1 MMVTKGV
8 AYMDASQNIELFQ
21 ELIRCGGEISLW
33 QYDGEGNLLSSN
45 CPEEAIFDTAF
56 SLSGCRAKML
66 AYAAAQDA
74 PVLLGTEMGLVWG
87 AAFEKQ
93 EGKLVRSCV
102 VGPVFFSDT
111 AVRQIKDG
119 LASYQGSEVSI
130 AWKSRFM
137 QSIAQVPVSQH
148 IVFSR
153 YILMLHYCLTG
164 KHLQASDL
172 CVLNVRPSENHH
184 AAATPY
190 RDRYIIWNAER
201 ALLQMVRN
209 GDLNYKTAF
218 HNSSMVSNG
227 VPLQGGAP
235 LRQVKNSVIVFC
247 SIVCRAAMEGGLSP
261 EEAYSL
267 GDAYIQDAENAVAM
281 DELTALSVMMYD
293 DFIQRV
299 HRCRSDPARSE
310 AVQKCC
316 DYIEMNLG
324 EKIRAAD
331 LAALAGYSEYYITRK
346 FKEETGFFL
355 NDYIKF
361 ARMERAKLLLQST
374 DLSILEIA
382 ERLGFA
388 TRSYF
393 SQAFRE
399 ITGMT
404 PTEFRERVR

>member
-1 MMVTKGV
+1 
-8 AYMDASQNIELFQ
+8 MDVSKNIELFR
-21 ELIRCGGEISLW
+21 ELVRCGGEISLW

-45 CPEEAIFDTAF
+45 CQTEAIFDTAF
-56 SLSGCRAKML
+56 SLSGSRARML
-66 AYAAAQDA
+66 SYAAAQDA
-74 PVLLGTEMGLVWG
+74 PVLLGTELGLVWG
-87 AAFEKQ
+87 AAFEKR
-93 EGKLVRSCV
+93 EVRLVRACV
-102 VGPVFFSDT
+102 LGPVFFSDT
-111 AVRQIKDG
+111 SVRQIKDG

-130 AWKSRFM
+130 AWKSRFI
-137 QSIAQVPVSQH
+137 QSLAQVPVSQH

-164 KHLQASDL
+164 KHLQASNL
-172 CVLNVRPSENHH
+172 CVLNVSHARGPAGPSSG
-184 AAATPY
+184 PY

-227 VPLQGGAP
+227 VPLQGGTP
-235 LRQVKNSVIVFC
+235 LRQAKISVIVFC

-267 GDAYIQDAENAVAM
+267 GDAYIQNVENAKAM
-281 DELTALSVMMYD
+281 DELTSISVMMYD

-324 EKIRAAD
+324 EKIRASD
-331 LAALAGYSEYYITRK
+331 LASLAGYSEYYMTRK
-346 FKEETGFFL
+346 FKEETGYFIS
-355 NDYIKF
+355 DYVKF
-361 ARMERAKLLLQST
+361 ARIERAKLLLQST

-382 ERLGFA
+382 GRLGFA

-399 ITGMT
+399 VTGMT
-404 PTEFRERVR
+404 PTQFREKER

>member
-1 MMVTKGV
+1 
-8 AYMDASQNIELFQ
+8 MDVSQNIELFQ

-45 CPEEAIFDTAF
+45 CPEAAIFDTAF
-56 SLSGCRAKML
+56 SLSGSRTRML

-74 PVLLGTEMGLVWG
+74 PVLLGTEMGLIWG
-87 AAFEKQ
+87 AAFEKR
-93 EGKLVRSCV
+93 EGRLVRAYV
-102 VGPVFFSDT
+102 LGPVFFSDT
-111 AVRQIKDG
+111 AVRQIRDG

-137 QSIAQVPVSQH
+137 QSLAQVPVSQH
-148 IVFSR
+148 VVFSR

-172 CVLNVRPSENHH
+172 SVLNASPGSAGRQGSGFH
-184 AAATPY
+184 
-190 RDRYIIWNAER
+190 RDRYLIWNAER

-218 HNSSMVSNG
+218 HHSSMVSNG

-235 LRQVKNSVIVFC
+235 LRQAKTSVIVFC

-267 GDAYIQDAENAVAM
+267 GDAYIQNAENAKTM
-281 DELTALSVMMYD
+281 DELTAISVMMYD
-293 DFIQRV
+293 DFIRRV

-324 EKIRAAD
+324 KKIRASD
-331 LAALAGYSEYYITRK
+331 LASLAGYSEYYITRK
-346 FKEETGFFL
+346 FKEETGYFI
-355 NDYIKF
+355 NDYLKF

-382 ERLGFA
+382 GQLGFA

-404 PTEFRERVR
+404 PTQFREQER

>member
-1 MMVTKGV
+1 
-8 AYMDASQNIELFQ
+8 MDVSQNIELFQ

-33 QYDGEGNLLSSN
+33 QYDGEGNMLSSN
-45 CPEEAIFDTAF
+45 CPEAAIFDTAF
-56 SLSGCRAKML
+56 SLSDSRTRML

-74 PVLLGTEMGLVWG
+74 PVLLGTEMGLIWG
-87 AAFEKQ
+87 AAFEKR
-93 EGKLVRSCV
+93 EGRLVRAYV
-102 VGPVFFSDT
+102 LGPVFFSDT

-137 QSIAQVPVSQH
+137 QSLAQVPVSQH
-148 IVFSR
+148 VVFSR

-164 KHLQASDL
+164 KHLQANDL
-172 CVLNVRPSENHH
+172 SVLNASPSSAGRQGSGFH
-184 AAATPY
+184 
-190 RDRYIIWNAER
+190 RDRYIVWNTER

-218 HNSSMVSNG
+218 HHSSMVSNG

-235 LRQVKNSVIVFC
+235 LRQAKTSVIVFC
-247 SIVCRAAMEGGLSP
+247 SIVCRAAMEDGLSP

-267 GDAYIQDAENAVAM
+267 GDAYIQNAENAKTM
-281 DELTALSVMMYD
+281 DELTAISVMMYD
-293 DFIQRV
+293 DFIRRV
-299 HRCRSDPARSE
+299 HRCRSNPARSE

-324 EKIRAAD
+324 EKIRASD
-331 LAALAGYSEYYITRK
+331 LASLAGYSEYYITRK
-346 FKEETGFFL
+346 FKEETGYFI
-355 NDYIKF
+355 NDYLKF

-382 ERLGFA
+382 GQLGFA

-404 PTEFRERVR
+404 PSQFREQER

>member
-1 MMVTKGV
+1 
-8 AYMDASQNIELFQ
+8 MDVSQNIELFQ

-45 CPEEAIFDTAF
+45 CPEAAIFDTAF
-56 SLSGCRAKML
+56 SLSGSRARML

-74 PVLLGTEMGLVWG
+74 PVLLGTEMGLIWG
-87 AAFEKQ
+87 AAFEKR
-93 EGKLVRSCV
+93 EGRLVRAYV
-102 VGPVFFSDT
+102 LGPVFFSDT

-137 QSIAQVPVSQH
+137 QSLAQVPVSQH
-148 IVFSR
+148 VVFSR

-164 KHLQASDL
+164 KHLQANDL
-172 CVLNVRPSENHH
+172 SVLNASPSSAGRQGSGFH
-184 AAATPY
+184 
-190 RDRYIIWNAER
+190 RDRYIVWNTER

-218 HNSSMVSNG
+218 HHSSMVSNG

-235 LRQVKNSVIVFC
+235 LRQAKTSVIVFC

-267 GDAYIQDAENAVAM
+267 GDAYIQNAENATTM
-281 DELTALSVMMYD
+281 DELTAISVMMYD
-293 DFIQRV
+293 DFIRRV
-299 HRCRSDPARSE
+299 HRCRSNPARSE

-324 EKIRAAD
+324 EKIRASD
-331 LAALAGYSEYYITRK
+331 LASLAGYSEYYITRK
-346 FKEETGFFL
+346 FKEETGYFI
-355 NDYIKF
+355 NDYLKF

-382 ERLGFA
+382 GQLGFA

-404 PTEFRERVR
+404 PTQFREQER

>member
-1 MMVTKGV
+1 
-8 AYMDASQNIELFQ
+8 MDVSKNIELFR
-21 ELIRCGGEISLW
+21 ELVRCGGEISLW

-45 CPEEAIFDTAF
+45 CQTEAIFDTAF
-56 SLSGCRAKML
+56 SLSGSRARML
-66 AYAAAQDA
+66 SYAAAQDA
-74 PVLLGTEMGLVWG
+74 PVLLGTELGLVWG
-87 AAFEKQ
+87 AAFEKR
-93 EGKLVRSCV
+93 EGRLVRACV
-102 VGPVFFSDT
+102 LGPVFFSDT
-111 AVRQIKDG
+111 SVRQIKDG

-130 AWKSRFM
+130 AWKSRFI
-137 QSIAQVPVSQH
+137 QSLAQVPVSQH

-164 KHLQASDL
+164 KHLQASNL
-172 CVLNVRPSENHH
+172 CVLNVSHARGPAGPSSG
-184 AAATPY
+184 PY

-227 VPLQGGAP
+227 VPLQGGTP
-235 LRQVKNSVIVFC
+235 LRQANISVIVFC

-267 GDAYIQDAENAVAM
+267 GDAYIQNVENAKAM
-281 DELTALSVMMYD
+281 DELTSISVMMYD

-324 EKIRAAD
+324 EKIRASD
-331 LAALAGYSEYYITRK
+331 LASLAGYSEYYMTRK
-346 FKEETGFFL
+346 FKEETGYFIS
-355 NDYIKF
+355 DYVKF
-361 ARMERAKLLLQST
+361 ARIERAKLLLQST

-382 ERLGFA
+382 GRLGFA

-399 ITGMT
+399 VTGMT
-404 PTEFRERVR
+404 PTQFREKER

>member
-1 MMVTKGV
+1 
-8 AYMDASQNIELFQ
+8 MDVSKNIELFR
-21 ELIRCGGEISLW
+21 ELVRCGGEISLW

-45 CPEEAIFDTAF
+45 CQTEAIFDTAF
-56 SLSGCRAKML
+56 SLSGSRARML
-66 AYAAAQDA
+66 SYAAAQDA
-74 PVLLGTEMGLVWG
+74 PVLLGTELGLVWG
-87 AAFEKQ
+87 AAFEKR
-93 EGKLVRSCV
+93 EGRLVRACV
-102 VGPVFFSDT
+102 LGPVFFSDT
-111 AVRQIKDG
+111 SVRQIKDG

-130 AWKSRFM
+130 AWKSRFI
-137 QSIAQVPVSQH
+137 QSLAQVPVSQH

-164 KHLQASDL
+164 KHLQASNL
-172 CVLNVRPSENHH
+172 CVLNVSHARGPAGPSSG
-184 AAATPY
+184 PY

-227 VPLQGGAP
+227 VPLQGGTP
-235 LRQVKNSVIVFC
+235 LRQAKISVIVFC

-267 GDAYIQDAENAVAM
+267 GDAYIQNVENAKAM
-281 DELTALSVMMYD
+281 DELTSISVMMYD

-324 EKIRAAD
+324 EKIRASD
-331 LAALAGYSEYYITRK
+331 LASLAGYSEYYMTRK
-346 FKEETGFFL
+346 FKEETGYFIS
-355 NDYIKF
+355 DYVKF
-361 ARMERAKLLLQST
+361 ARIERAKLLLQST

-382 ERLGFA
+382 GRLGFA

-399 ITGMT
+399 VTGMT
-404 PTEFRERVR
+404 PTQFREKER

>member
-1 MMVTKGV
+1 
-8 AYMDASQNIELFQ
+8 MDVSQNIELFQ

-33 QYDGEGNLLSSN
+33 RYDGEGSLLSSN
-45 CPEEAIFDTAF
+45 CQDEVIYDTAF
-56 SLSGCRAKML
+56 SLSGCRARML

-74 PVLLGTEMGLVWG
+74 PVLLGTEMGLIWG
-87 AAFEKQ
+87 AAFEKRD
-93 EGKLVRSCV
+93 GRLYRAYAL
-102 VGPVFFSDT
+102 GPVFFSDT
-111 AVRQIKDG
+111 AFRQIRDG
-119 LASYQGSEVSI
+119 LASYQGAEVSI
-130 AWKSRFM
+130 AWKSRFIE
-137 QSIAQVPVSQH
+137 SLPQVPVSQH

-164 KHLQASDL
+164 KHLQANDL
-172 CVLNVRPSENHH
+172 SVLNAAPGPSPASRQESGSHS
-184 AAATPY
+184 
-190 RDRYIIWNAER
+190 DRYLVWNAER

-209 GDLNYKTAF
+209 GDLNYKSAF
-218 HNSSMVSNG
+218 QNSAMISNG
-227 VPLQGGAP
+227 VPLRGGAP
-235 LRQVKNSVIVFC
+235 LRQAKTSVIVFC
-247 SIVCRAAMEGGLSP
+247 SIVCRAAIEGGLSP

-267 GDAYIQDAENAVAM
+267 GDAYIQSAESAKGIDA
-281 DELTALSVMMYD
+281 LTEIALAMYD

-299 HRCRSDPARSE
+299 HRCRSNPARSDV
-310 AVQKCC
+310 VQKCC

-331 LAALAGYSEYYITRK
+331 LASLAGYSEYYITRK
-346 FKEETGFFL
+346 FKEETGYFI
-355 NDYIKF
+355 NDYLKF

-382 ERLGFA
+382 GQLGFA

-404 PTEFRERVR
+404 PTQFREQER

>member
-1 MMVTKGV
+1 
-8 AYMDASQNIELFQ
+8 MDISQNIELFQ
-21 ELIRCGGEISLW
+21 ELVRCGGEISLW

-45 CPEEAIFDTAF
+45 CQTEAIFDTAF
-56 SLSGCRAKML
+56 SLSGSRARMIS
-66 AYAAAQDA
+66 YAAAQDA
-74 PVLLGTEMGLVWG
+74 PVLLGTELGLVWG
-87 AAFEKQ
+87 AAFEKR
-93 EGKLVRSCV
+93 EGRLVRACV
-102 VGPVFFSDT
+102 LGPVFFSDT
-111 AVRQIKDG
+111 SVRQIKDG

-130 AWKSRFM
+130 AWKSRFI
-137 QSIAQVPVSQH
+137 QSLAQVPVSQH

-164 KHLQASDL
+164 KHLQASNL
-172 CVLNVRPSENHH
+172 CVLNVSHARGPAGPPSG
-184 AAATPY
+184 PY
-190 RDRYIIWNAER
+190 RDRYIIWNTER

-235 LRQVKNSVIVFC
+235 LRQAKISVIVFC

-267 GDAYIQDAENAVAM
+267 GDAYIQNVENAKAM
-281 DELTALSVMMYD
+281 DELTSISVMMYD

-324 EKIRAAD
+324 EKIRASD
-331 LAALAGYSEYYITRK
+331 LASLAGYSEYYMTRK
-346 FKEETGFFL
+346 FKEETGYFIS
-355 NDYIKF
+355 DYVKF
-361 ARMERAKLLLQST
+361 ARIERAKLLLQST

-382 ERLGFA
+382 GRLGFA

-399 ITGMT
+399 VTGMT
-404 PTEFRERVR
+404 PTQFREKER

>member
-1 MMVTKGV
+1 
-8 AYMDASQNIELFQ
+8 MDVSKNIELFR
-21 ELIRCGGEISLW
+21 ELVRCGGEISLW

-45 CPEEAIFDTAF
+45 CQTEAIFDTAF
-56 SLSGCRAKML
+56 SLSGSRARML
-66 AYAAAQDA
+66 SYAAAQDA
-74 PVLLGTEMGLVWG
+74 PVLLGTELGLVWG
-87 AAFEKQ
+87 AAFEKR
-93 EGKLVRSCV
+93 EGRLVRACV
-102 VGPVFFSDT
+102 LGPVFFSDT
-111 AVRQIKDG
+111 SVRQIKDG

-130 AWKSRFM
+130 AWKSRFI
-137 QSIAQVPVSQH
+137 QSLAQVPVSQH

-164 KHLQASDL
+164 KHLQASNL
-172 CVLNVRPSENHH
+172 CVLNVSHARGPAGPSSG
-184 AAATPY
+184 PY

-227 VPLQGGAP
+227 VPLQGGTP
-235 LRQVKNSVIVFC
+235 LRQAKISVIVFC

-267 GDAYIQDAENAVAM
+267 GDAYIQNVENAKAM
-281 DELTALSVMMYD
+281 DELTSISVMMYD

-324 EKIRAAD
+324 EKIRASD
-331 LAALAGYSEYYITRK
+331 LASLAGYSEYYMTRK
-346 FKEETGFFL
+346 FKEETGYFIS
-355 NDYIKF
+355 DYVKF
-361 ARMERAKLLLQST
+361 ARIERAKLLQST

-382 ERLGFA
+382 GRLGFA

-399 ITGMT
+399 VTGMT
-404 PTEFRERVR
+404 PTQFREKER

>member
-1 MMVTKGV
+1 
-8 AYMDASQNIELFQ
+8 MDVSKNIELFR
-21 ELIRCGGEISLW
+21 ELVRCGGEISLW

-45 CPEEAIFDTAF
+45 CQTEAIFDTAF
-56 SLSGCRAKML
+56 SLSGSRARML
-66 AYAAAQDA
+66 SYAAAQDA
-74 PVLLGTEMGLVWG
+74 PVLLGTELGLVWG
-87 AAFEKQ
+87 AAFEKR
-93 EGKLVRSCV
+93 EGRLVRACV
-102 VGPVFFSDT
+102 LGPVFFSDT
-111 AVRQIKDG
+111 SVRQIKDG

-130 AWKSRFM
+130 AWKSRFI
-137 QSIAQVPVSQH
+137 QSLAQVPVSQH

-164 KHLQASDL
+164 KHLQASNL
-172 CVLNVRPSENHH
+172 CVLNVSHARGPAGPSSG
-184 AAATPY
+184 PY

-227 VPLQGGAP
+227 VPLQGGTP
-235 LRQVKNSVIVFC
+235 LRQAKISVIVFC

-267 GDAYIQDAENAVAM
+267 GDAYIQNVENAKAM
-281 DELTALSVMMYD
+281 DELTSISVMMYD

-324 EKIRAAD
+324 EKIRASD
-331 LAALAGYSEYYITRK
+331 LASLAGYSEYYMTGK
-346 FKEETGFFL
+346 FKEETGYFIS
-355 NDYIKF
+355 DYVKF
-361 ARMERAKLLLQST
+361 ARIERAKLLLQST

-382 ERLGFA
+382 GRLGFA

-399 ITGMT
+399 VTGMT
-404 PTEFRERVR
+404 PTQFREKER

>member
-1 MMVTKGV
+1 
-8 AYMDASQNIELFQ
+8 MDVSQNIELFR
-21 ELIRCGGEISLW
+21 ELVRCGGEISLW

-45 CPEEAIFDTAF
+45 CQTEAIFDTAF
-56 SLSGCRAKML
+56 SLSGSRARML
-66 AYAAAQDA
+66 SYAAAQDA
-74 PVLLGTEMGLVWG
+74 PVLLGTELGLVWG
-87 AAFEKQ
+87 AAFEKR
-93 EGKLVRSCV
+93 EGRLVRACV
-102 VGPVFFSDT
+102 LGPVFFSDT
-111 AVRQIKDG
+111 SVRQIKDG

-130 AWKSRFM
+130 AWKSRFI
-137 QSIAQVPVSQH
+137 QSLAQVPVSQH

-164 KHLQASDL
+164 KHLQASNL
-172 CVLNVRPSENHH
+172 CVLNVSHARGPAGPSSG
-184 AAATPY
+184 PY

-227 VPLQGGAP
+227 VPLQGGTP
-235 LRQVKNSVIVFC
+235 LRQAKISVIVFC

-267 GDAYIQDAENAVAM
+267 GDAYIQNVENAKAM
-281 DELTALSVMMYD
+281 DELTSISVMMYD

-324 EKIRAAD
+324 EKIRASD
-331 LAALAGYSEYYITRK
+331 LASLAGYSEYYMTRK
-346 FKEETGFFL
+346 FKEETGYFIS
-355 NDYIKF
+355 DYVKF
-361 ARMERAKLLLQST
+361 ARIERAKLLLQST

-382 ERLGFA
+382 GRLGFA

-399 ITGMT
+399 VTGMT
-404 PTEFRERVR
+404 PTQFREKER

>member
-1 MMVTKGV
+1 
-8 AYMDASQNIELFQ
+8 MDVSKNIELFR
-21 ELIRCGGEISLW
+21 ELVRCGGEISLW

-45 CPEEAIFDTAF
+45 CQTEAIFDTAF
-56 SLSGCRAKML
+56 SLSGSRARML
-66 AYAAAQDA
+66 SYAAAQDA
-74 PVLLGTEMGLVWG
+74 PVLLGTELGLVWG
-87 AAFEKQ
+87 AAFEKR
-93 EGKLVRSCV
+93 EGRLVRACV
-102 VGPVFFSDT
+102 LGPVFFSDT
-111 AVRQIKDG
+111 SVRQIKDG

-130 AWKSRFM
+130 AWKSRFI
-137 QSIAQVPVSQH
+137 QSLAQVPVSQH

-164 KHLQASDL
+164 KHLQASNL
-172 CVLNVRPSENHH
+172 CVLNVSHARGPAGPSSG
-184 AAATPY
+184 PY

-227 VPLQGGAP
+227 VPLQGGTP
-235 LRQVKNSVIVFC
+235 LRQAKLSVIVFC

-267 GDAYIQDAENAVAM
+267 GDAYIQNVENAKAM
-281 DELTALSVMMYD
+281 DELTSISVMMYD

-324 EKIRAAD
+324 EKIRASD
-331 LAALAGYSEYYITRK
+331 LASLAGYSEYYMTRK
-346 FKEETGFFL
+346 FKEETGYFIS
-355 NDYIKF
+355 DYVKF
-361 ARMERAKLLLQST
+361 ARIERAKLLLQST

-382 ERLGFA
+382 GRLGFA

-399 ITGMT
+399 VTGMT
-404 PTEFRERVR
+404 PTQFREKER

>member
-1 MMVTKGV
+1 
-8 AYMDASQNIELFQ
+8 MDVSKNIELFR
-21 ELIRCGGEISLW
+21 ELVRCGGEISLW

-45 CPEEAIFDTAF
+45 CQTEAIFDTAF
-56 SLSGCRAKML
+56 SLSGSRARML
-66 AYAAAQDA
+66 SYAAAQDA
-74 PVLLGTEMGLVWG
+74 PVLLGTELGLVWG
-87 AAFEKQ
+87 AAFEKR
-93 EGKLVRSCV
+93 EGRLVRACV
-102 VGPVFFSDT
+102 LGPVFFSDT
-111 AVRQIKDG
+111 SVRQIKDG

-130 AWKSRFM
+130 AWKSRFI
-137 QSIAQVPVSQH
+137 QSLAQVPVSQH

-164 KHLQASDL
+164 KHLQASNL
-172 CVLNVRPSENHH
+172 CVLNVSHARGPAGPSSG
-184 AAATPY
+184 PY

-235 LRQVKNSVIVFC
+235 LRQAKISVIVFC

-267 GDAYIQDAENAVAM
+267 GDAYIQNVENAKAM
-281 DELTALSVMMYD
+281 DELTSISVMMYD

-324 EKIRAAD
+324 EKIRASD
-331 LAALAGYSEYYITRK
+331 LASLAGYSEYYMTRK
-346 FKEETGFFL
+346 FKEETGYFIS
-355 NDYIKF
+355 DYVKF
-361 ARMERAKLLLQST
+361 ARIERAKLLLQST

-382 ERLGFA
+382 GRLGFA

-399 ITGMT
+399 VTGMT
-404 PTEFRERVR
+404 PTQFREKER

>member
-1 MMVTKGV
+1 
-8 AYMDASQNIELFQ
+8 MDVSQNIELFQ
-21 ELIRCGGEISLW
+21 ELVRCGGEISLW

-45 CPEEAIFDTAF
+45 CQTEAIFDTAF
-56 SLSGCRAKML
+56 SLSGSRARML
-66 AYAAAQDA
+66 SYAAAQDA
-74 PVLLGTEMGLVWG
+74 PVLLGTELGLVWG
-87 AAFEKQ
+87 AAFEKR
-93 EGKLVRSCV
+93 EGRLVRACV
-102 VGPVFFSDT
+102 LGPVFFSDT
-111 AVRQIKDG
+111 SVRQIKDG

-130 AWKSRFM
+130 AWKSRFI
-137 QSIAQVPVSQH
+137 QSLAQVPVSQH

-164 KHLQASDL
+164 KHLQASNL
-172 CVLNVRPSENHH
+172 CVLNVSHARGPAGPSSG
-184 AAATPY
+184 PY

-227 VPLQGGAP
+227 VPLQGGTP
-235 LRQVKNSVIVFC
+235 LRQAKISVIVFC

-267 GDAYIQDAENAVAM
+267 GDAYIQNVENAKAM
-281 DELTALSVMMYD
+281 DELTSISVMMYD

-299 HRCRSDPARSE
+299 HRCRNDPARSE

-324 EKIRAAD
+324 EKIRASD
-331 LAALAGYSEYYITRK
+331 LASLAGYSEYYMTRK
-346 FKEETGFFL
+346 FKEETGYFIS
-355 NDYIKF
+355 DYVKF
-361 ARMERAKLLLQST
+361 ARIERAKLLLQST

-382 ERLGFA
+382 GRLGFA

-399 ITGMT
+399 VTGMT
-404 PTEFRERVR
+404 PTQFREKER

>member
-1 MMVTKGV
+1 
-8 AYMDASQNIELFQ
+8 MDVSQNIELFQ
-21 ELIRCGGEISLW
+21 ELVRCGGQISLW
-33 QYDGEGNLLSSN
+33 QYDGEGNMLSSN
-45 CPEEAIFDTAF
+45 CPEAAIFDTAF
-56 SLSGCRAKML
+56 SLSGSRTRML

-74 PVLLGTEMGLVWG
+74 PVLLGTEMGLIWG
-87 AAFEKQ
+87 VAFEKR
-93 EGKLVRSCV
+93 EGKLVRAYV
-102 VGPVFFSDT
+102 LGPVFFSDT

-137 QSIAQVPVSQH
+137 QSLAQVPVSQH
-148 IVFSR
+148 VVFSR

-164 KHLQASDL
+164 KHLQANDL
-172 CVLNVRPSENHH
+172 SILNASPSSAGRQGSGFH
-184 AAATPY
+184 
-190 RDRYIIWNAER
+190 RDRYIVWNTER

-218 HNSSMVSNG
+218 HHSSMVSNG

-235 LRQVKNSVIVFC
+235 LRQAKTSVIVFC

-267 GDAYIQDAENAVAM
+267 GDAYIQNAENAKTM
-281 DELTALSVMMYD
+281 DELTAISVMMYD
-293 DFIQRV
+293 DFIRRV

-324 EKIRAAD
+324 EKIRASD

-346 FKEETGFFL
+346 FKEETGYFI

-382 ERLGFA
+382 GQLGFA

-404 PTEFRERVR
+404 PTQFREQKR

>member
-1 MMVTKGV
+1 
-8 AYMDASQNIELFQ
+8 MDVSKNIELFR
-21 ELIRCGGEISLW
+21 ELVRCGGEISLW

-45 CPEEAIFDTAF
+45 CQTEAIFDTAF
-56 SLSGCRAKML
+56 SLSGSRARML
-66 AYAAAQDA
+66 SYAAAQDA
-74 PVLLGTEMGLVWG
+74 PVLLGTELGLVWG
-87 AAFEKQ
+87 AAFEKR
-93 EGKLVRSCV
+93 EGRLVRACV
-102 VGPVFFSDT
+102 LGPVFFSDT
-111 AVRQIKDG
+111 SVRQIKDG

-130 AWKSRFM
+130 AWKSRFI
-137 QSIAQVPVSQH
+137 QSLAQVPVSQH

-164 KHLQASDL
+164 KHLQASNL
-172 CVLNVRPSENHH
+172 CVLNVSHARGPAGPSSG
-184 AAATPY
+184 PY

-227 VPLQGGAP
+227 VPLQGGTP
-235 LRQVKNSVIVFC
+235 LRQAKLSVIVFC

-267 GDAYIQDAENAVAM
+267 GDAYIQNVENAKAM
-281 DELTALSVMMYD
+281 DELTSISVMMYD

-324 EKIRAAD
+324 EKIRASD

-346 FKEETGFFL
+346 FKEETGYFI

-382 ERLGFA
+382 GQLGFA

-404 PTEFRERVR
+404 PTQFREQKR

>member
-1 MMVTKGV
+1 
-8 AYMDASQNIELFQ
+8 MDVSKNIELFR
-21 ELIRCGGEISLW
+21 ELVRCGGEISLW

-45 CPEEAIFDTAF
+45 CQTEAIFDTAF
-56 SLSGCRAKML
+56 SLSGSRARMIS
-66 AYAAAQDA
+66 YAAAQDA
-74 PVLLGTEMGLVWG
+74 PVLLGTELGLVWG
-87 AAFEKQ
+87 AAFEKR
-93 EGKLVRSCV
+93 EGRLVRACV
-102 VGPVFFSDT
+102 LGPVFFSDT
-111 AVRQIKDG
+111 SVRQIKDG

-130 AWKSRFM
+130 AWKSRFI
-137 QSIAQVPVSQH
+137 QSLAQVPVSQH

-164 KHLQASDL
+164 KHLQASNL
-172 CVLNVRPSENHH
+172 CVLNVSHARGPAGPSSG
-184 AAATPY
+184 PY

-235 LRQVKNSVIVFC
+235 LRQAKISVIVFC

-267 GDAYIQDAENAVAM
+267 GDAYIQNVENAKAM
-281 DELTALSVMMYD
+281 DELTSISVMMYD

-324 EKIRAAD
+324 EKIRASD
-331 LAALAGYSEYYITRK
+331 LASLAGYSEYYMTRK
-346 FKEETGFFL
+346 FKEETGYFIS
-355 NDYIKF
+355 DYVKF
-361 ARMERAKLLLQST
+361 ARIERAKLLQST

-382 ERLGFA
+382 GRLGFA

-399 ITGMT
+399 VTGMT
-404 PTEFRERVR
+404 PTQFREKER

>member
-1 MMVTKGV
+1 
-8 AYMDASQNIELFQ
+8 MDVSKNIELFR
-21 ELIRCGGEISLW
+21 ELVRCGGEISLW

-45 CPEEAIFDTAF
+45 CQTEAIFDTAF
-56 SLSGCRAKML
+56 SLSGSRARML
-66 AYAAAQDA
+66 SYAAAQDA
-74 PVLLGTEMGLVWG
+74 PALLGTELGLVWG
-87 AAFEKQ
+87 AAFEKR
-93 EGKLVRSCV
+93 EGRLVRACV
-102 VGPVFFSDT
+102 LGPVFFSDT
-111 AVRQIKDG
+111 SVRQIKDG

-130 AWKSRFM
+130 AWKSRFI
-137 QSIAQVPVSQH
+137 QSLAQVPVSQH

-164 KHLQASDL
+164 KHLQASNL
-172 CVLNVRPSENHH
+172 CVLNVSHARGPAGPSSG
-184 AAATPY
+184 PY

-235 LRQVKNSVIVFC
+235 LRQAKISVIVFC

-267 GDAYIQDAENAVAM
+267 GDAYIQNVENAKAM
-281 DELTALSVMMYD
+281 DELTSISVMMYD

-324 EKIRAAD
+324 EKIRASD
-331 LAALAGYSEYYITRK
+331 LASLAGYSEYYMTRK
-346 FKEETGFFL
+346 FKEETGYFIS
-355 NDYIKF
+355 DYVKF
-361 ARMERAKLLLQST
+361 ARIERAKLLLQST

-382 ERLGFA
+382 GRLGFA

-399 ITGMT
+399 VTGMT
-404 PTEFRERVR
+404 PTQFREKER

>member
-1 MMVTKGV
+1 
-8 AYMDASQNIELFQ
+8 MDVSKNIELFR
-21 ELIRCGGEISLW
+21 ELVRCGGEISLW

-45 CPEEAIFDTAF
+45 CQTEAIFDTAF
-56 SLSGCRAKML
+56 SLSGSRARML
-66 AYAAAQDA
+66 SYAAAQDA
-74 PVLLGTEMGLVWG
+74 PVLLGTELGLVWG
-87 AAFEKQ
+87 AAFEKR
-93 EGKLVRSCV
+93 EGRLVRACV
-102 VGPVFFSDT
+102 LGPVFFSDT
-111 AVRQIKDG
+111 SVRQIKDG

-130 AWKSRFM
+130 AWKSRFI
-137 QSIAQVPVSQH
+137 QSLAQVPVSQH

-164 KHLQASDL
+164 KHLQASNL
-172 CVLNVRPSENHH
+172 CVLNVSHARGPAGPSSG
-184 AAATPY
+184 PY
-190 RDRYIIWNAER
+190 RDRYIIWNAAR
-201 ALLQMVRN
+201 ARLQMVRN
-209 GDLNYKTAF
+209 GALNYKTAF

-227 VPLQGGAP
+227 VPLQGGTP
-235 LRQVKNSVIVFC
+235 LRQAKISVIVFC

-267 GDAYIQDAENAVAM
+267 GDAYIQNVENAKAM
-281 DELTALSVMMYD
+281 DELTSISVMMYD

-324 EKIRAAD
+324 EKIRASD
-331 LAALAGYSEYYITRK
+331 LASLAGYSEYYMTRK
-346 FKEETGFFL
+346 FKEETGYFIS
-355 NDYIKF
+355 DYVKF
-361 ARMERAKLLLQST
+361 ARIERAKLLLQST

-382 ERLGFA
+382 GRLGFA

-399 ITGMT
+399 VTGMT
-404 PTEFRERVR
+404 PTQFREKER

>member
-1 MMVTKGV
+1 
-8 AYMDASQNIELFQ
+8 MDVSKNIELFR
-21 ELIRCGGEISLW
+21 ELVRCGGEISLW

-45 CPEEAIFDTAF
+45 CQTEAIFDTAF
-56 SLSGCRAKML
+56 SLSGSRARML
-66 AYAAAQDA
+66 SYAAAQDA
-74 PVLLGTEMGLVWG
+74 PVLLGTELGLVWG
-87 AAFEKQ
+87 AAFEKR
-93 EGKLVRSCV
+93 EGRLVRACV
-102 VGPVFFSDT
+102 LGPVFFSDT
-111 AVRQIKDG
+111 SVRQIKDG

-130 AWKSRFM
+130 AWKSRFI
-137 QSIAQVPVSQH
+137 QSLAQVPVSQH

-164 KHLQASDL
+164 KHLQASNL
-172 CVLNVRPSENHH
+172 CVLNVSHARGPAGPSSG
-184 AAATPY
+184 PY

-227 VPLQGGAP
+227 VPLQGGTP
-235 LRQVKNSVIVFC
+235 LRQAKISVIVFC

-267 GDAYIQDAENAVAM
+267 GDAYIQNVENAKAM
-281 DELTALSVMMYD
+281 DELTSISVMMYD

-310 AVQKCC
+310 AGQKCC

-324 EKIRAAD
+324 EKIRASD
-331 LAALAGYSEYYITRK
+331 LASLAGYSEYYMTRK
-346 FKEETGFFL
+346 FKEETGYFIS
-355 NDYIKF
+355 DYVKF
-361 ARMERAKLLLQST
+361 ARIERAKLLLQST
-374 DLSILEIA
+374 DLSIVEIA
-382 ERLGFA
+382 GRLGFA

-399 ITGMT
+399 VTGMT
-404 PTEFRERVR
+404 PTQFREKER